1 MRHIIH
7 GHRYADVL
15 FTSIEPYRTLLGEV
29 FDTLDEIDDEMV
41 VNEFVGNRRRAK
53 SISQALN
60 RLIKAGLTDRGWES
74 ESFIFADER
83 YADSSKGIW
92 RLDFAKEP
100 LCVEVA
106 FNHRSDIAWNL
117 IKPTL
122 ASELNH
128 VEKAVQTGGGMV
140 IAATEELKSAGGFD
154 SAVGT
159 YEDYVQYL
167 KPLSQMLTAPLLI
180 VGLLPPETFRIEF
193 EDRNGRK
200 IGHVVTLAKEEV
212 KHGED

>member
-1 MRHIIH
+1 MRYVTH
-7 GHRYADVL
+7 GHRYADIL
-15 FTSIEPYRTLLGEV
+15 FASIEPYKTLLGEV
-29 FDTLDEIDDEMV
+29 FDTLDEIDDRMV
-41 VNEFVGNRRRAK
+41 IDEFVCGRRRAK

-60 RLIKAGLTDRGWES
+60 RLIKAGLTARGWKP

-128 VEKAVQTGGGMV
+128 VRKAVQTGGGMV

-167 KPLSQMLTAPLLI
+167 RPLSQILTAPLLI

-193 EDRNGRK
+193 EERNGRK
-200 IGHVVTLAKEEV
+200 IGHVVTLAEEEV
-212 KHGED
+212 NYGKD